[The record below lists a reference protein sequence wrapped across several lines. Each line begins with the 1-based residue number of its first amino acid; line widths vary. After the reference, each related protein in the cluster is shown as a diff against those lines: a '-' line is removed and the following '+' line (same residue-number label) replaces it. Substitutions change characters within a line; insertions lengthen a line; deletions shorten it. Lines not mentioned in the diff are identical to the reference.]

1 MSRVLICFA
10 NVHVMF
16 PNYRPVLTSNQITFT
31 SFLLQHVSK
40 NMAHRFNCEVKCSS
54 CHRCFKSSR
63 TILKHSLTKH
73 EVCLDINGLDFFD
86 RSGAKVSLPKP
97 KQISPSRLEAYN
109 SWVASLTERIGEAL
123 HPALPGKHV
132 I

>member
-10 NVHVMF
+10 NVHVVF
-16 PNYRPVLTSNQITFT
+16 PNYRPVLTSHQITFS
-31 SFLLQHVSK
+31 SFLPQHLSQ

-86 RSGAKVSLPKP
+86 RSRAKVSLPKP
-97 KQISPSRLEAYN
+97 KKISPSRLEAYN

>member
-10 NVHVMF
+10 TVHVVF
-16 PNYRPVLTSNQITFT
+16 PNYHPVLTSHQITFT
-31 SFLLQHVSK
+31 SFLPQHVSK
-40 NMAHRFNCEVKCSS
+40 DMAHRFNCEVKCSS
-54 CHRCFKSSR
+54 CHCCFKSSR

-73 EVCLDINGLDFFD
+73 KVCLDINGLDFFD
-86 RSGAKVSLPKP
+86 KLPKP

>member
-10 NVHVMF
+10 NVHVVF
-16 PNYRPVLTSNQITFT
+16 PNFPSVNKPPDYIYFIP
-31 SFLLQHVSK
+31 QHVSK
-40 NMAHRFNCEVKCSS
+40 NMTHRFNCEVKCSS

-73 EVCLDINGLDFFD
+73 EACLDINGLDFFN
-86 RSGAKVSLPKP
+86 KLLKP